1 LKDVFALVA
10 TLGFIVI
17 GGVVGVRLLV
27 LARRTRQPAELWL
40 GLALFSIAGLAYPLV
55 ITAGAAPTG
64 LQRVLAAVGNAL
76 LCFGWSCLWLFTW
89 TTFRREAT
97 WARIL
102 TISAISA
109 TVLLSGRRIV
119 RLAVDDDLTLSAAT
133 IDGLG
138 PLLLAMAEYVWTSIE
153 AFRYRAMLQRRVRLG
168 LADPTVAN
176 RFLLWGLMGVFSFLS
191 LVMPVTGAFHRGP
204 DFVTF
209 SRIGTGGSGI
219 VCAVV
224 MYLAFMAPQPYL
236 DWVRRRA
243 AAPAL

>member
-10 TLGFIVI
+10 TIGFIAI
-17 GGVVGVRLLV
+17 GGVVGARLLL

-40 GLALFSIAGLAYPLV
+40 GLALFAIAGLAYPLV
-55 ITAGAAPTG
+55 ITAGGEPKG
-64 LQRVLAAVGNAL
+64 FQRVLSALGNAL
-76 LCFGWSCLWLFTW
+76 LCFGWSCLWVFTW

-97 WARIL
+97 WARVL
-102 TISAISA
+102 AISA
-109 TVLLSGRRIV
+109 VAASVLLSGRRIV
-119 RLAVDDDLTLSAAT
+119 RLAVDDDVTLSTAT

-138 PLLLAMAEYVWTSIE
+138 PLLLAMADYVWTSIE
-153 AFRYRAMLQRRVRLG
+153 AFRYRAMLNRRVRLG

-191 LVMPVTGAFHRGP
+191 LVMPVVGAFHRTP
-204 DFVTF
+204 DSVTI
-209 SRIGTGGSGI
+209 SRIVTGSSGI

-224 MYLAFMAPQPYL
+224 MYLAFMAPQSYL

-243 AAPAL
+243 AAAA